1 MQSPFALIC
10 ALALAACASHPK
22 RPVEAARPVTR
33 VVVAKYDERP
43 ITFAVAGAWA
53 PLPSEK
59 GTSNIIVLQHL
70 DDRKSAI
77 SVSYDAAD
85 PGSLVE
91 EQVVRWAQ
99 ILLSGPMLYGVT
111 DVSKP
116 TIHSDEDA
124 SFTFAGEDAGVPMVS
139 KFRVRLVSGH
149 GGSYWVAIVSVTPM
163 AARAAAFKE
172 VDRIAESLKVHAASP

>member
-1 MQSPFALIC
+1 MKSIACMC
-10 ALALAACASHPK
+10 ALAVAACASTPK
-22 RPVEAARPVTR
+22 PPAKAERPVMR

-43 ITFAVAGAWA
+43 ITFTVAGAWA
-53 PLPSEK
+53 PLPSPK

-70 DDRKSAI
+70 DERESAI
-77 SVSYDAAD
+77 SVSYDSAD

-91 EQVVRWAQ
+91 EQVARWAQ

-116 TIHSDEDA
+116 TILSDEDA
-124 SFTFAGEDAGVPMVS
+124 SFTFTGEDKGVPMAS

-149 GGSYWVAIVSVTPM
+149 GESYWVAIVSVSPM
-163 AARAAAFKE
+163 ATHEAAFKE
-172 VDRIAESLKVHAASP
+172 VDRIAESLKVHPVSP